1 MYVKNLQFLKDKFLY
16 KCVFFVLCV
25 FSRKIMIVKFLF
37 YLVVEL
43 LGVFIYISFLKL
55 KKVYYVIIKN
65 IVFKIY
71 GGIVFMV
78 S

>member
-16 KCVFFVLCV
+16 KCVFFVSCV